1 VVATAVNGVPDL
13 VVPGSTGLL
22 APPGDPGALA
32 GSVTWLLDHPEEG
45 RRMGA
50 QGRALVRTLFD
61 PALMC
66 ELIDRTYRQLLGLPD
81 PAGHDIDLTDRPQAR
96 PVAAAAAADG
106 RAGLVAEKRG
116 A

>member
-1 VVATAVNGVPDL
+1 
-13 VVPGSTGLL
+13 VPGSTGLL

-32 GSVTWLLDHPEEG
+32 ESVIWLLDHPEEG
-45 RRMGA
+45 RRMGG

-66 ELIDRTYRQLLGLPD
+66 ELIDRIYRHLLGLPD
-81 PAGHDIDLTDRPQAR
+81 PGSHEIDLTDQAQAR
-96 PVAAAAAADG
+96 PVAAPATAADG